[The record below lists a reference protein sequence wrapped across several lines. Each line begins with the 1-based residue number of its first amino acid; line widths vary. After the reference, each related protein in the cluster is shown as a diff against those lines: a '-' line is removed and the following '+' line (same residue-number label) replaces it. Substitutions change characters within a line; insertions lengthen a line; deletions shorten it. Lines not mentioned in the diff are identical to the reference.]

1 MVEYRISA
9 EYDLILPAFRANMS
23 IQKTER
29 RPNIS
34 LGRAVEW
41 KERIYMTRY
50 AKRIN
55 DRKVLVNR
63 LVELTG
69 QEAQYTRVPRC
80 AYEVVPYTVEKNGDL
95 TVPDENAE
103 DAVIQTLAAEG
114 LIGERSEAAQTARV
128 VTVRRDTAG
137 EPQPVPVIT
146 TPQPTVTAPVF
157 MGTRERDPD
166 EDEDAAEADAVPE
179 IVAEDA
185 LVGLEETAASSESI
199 FPEPVGDEVPVE
211 QEAEAEESESED
223 DTDSVSDSDGDNAET
238 QNAIDEESGGSS
250 GTPAAPATPGF
261 PMDTV
266 ISLPFTGHTAESLKN
281 LVTMVYSKGTLISK
295 ATGGTFSVEK
305 GLVNEL
311 LDNTSL
317 HTIPSVRGFLAGYEQ
332 EHGKALHGL
341 TITEDRIVFDG
352 FTDTADADH
361 VRTFTQLVSCM
372 AGAAKKQRRVVARE
386 TEAENERYSMR
397 TWLLRIG
404 MNGPDFKD
412 ARKHL
417 MANLTGHT
425 AFRTAEEAE
434 RAKVKAQKKRD
445 EMRAAKEAET
455 AAAADSRAQLL
466 DAGA

>member
-157 MGTRERDPD
+157 MGTRESDPD

>member
-80 AYEVVPYTVEKNGDL
+80 AYEVGPYTVEKNGDL

-103 DAVIQTLAAEG
+103 DAVIQSLAAEG

-157 MGTRERDPD
+157 MGTREWDP
-166 EDEDAAEADAVPE
+166 DEDAAEADAVPE
-179 IVAEDA
+179 IVAEDS

-412 ARKHL
+412 ARKQL